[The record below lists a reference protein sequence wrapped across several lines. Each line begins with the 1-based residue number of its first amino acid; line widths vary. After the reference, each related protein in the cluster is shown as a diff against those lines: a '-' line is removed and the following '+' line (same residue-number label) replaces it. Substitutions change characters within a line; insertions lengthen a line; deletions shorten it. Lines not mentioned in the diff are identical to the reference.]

1 MGVSSIYRTPFVNH
15 LPKPYTRG
23 HQPNPTLNTILDVEW
38 LSFVHGRPRLSAP
51 KDVKKD
57 VKSVGRAA
65 STEGSQEMRMAYCP
79 PLTGYSSPTQR
90 LQPDVPG
97 RGCEARA

>member
-1 MGVSSIYRTPFVNH
+1 MSRDICPLCREIIH
-15 LPKPYTRG
+15 LCG
-23 HQPNPTLNTILDVEW
+23 HQPNPTLNTILDDKW

-57 VKSVGRAA
+57 VKSVGREA

-79 PLTGYSSPTQR
+79 PSAR
-90 LQPDVPG
+90 F
-97 RGCEARA
+97 RGIAADILSQVGWINRTRDRAEA